1 MKKFRFATIHL
12 ILVGLIFFG
21 ALTASLR
28 LVASDTEKI
37 LFFLTVSV
45 AISAL
50 LFYQKKGYEESD
62 LERIERLN
70 ANTEKSLKQLLD
82 TMPVGVIKFVPNLW
96 SIEWFNPYA
105 ELIFADQE
113 GNFNSSLVLEI
124 LANQQESPVAIG
136 DINGKKYSLTV
147 DFTTGILYFYDN
159 LSDYRIGES
168 VSATSPVIG
177 IISIDNYDDTT
188 ENLADAE
195 VSRLNSLIV
204 KFVADFTQKYRIF
217 YRRVDMDRFYFFTDY
232 AVLNQLMESKF
243 AILEEFRQEAKV
255 FNLPLTMSM
264 GISYGDSKHD
274 EIGSIAQKNLNMAL
288 VRGGDQV
295 VVKENDEHKDFIYFG
310 GGTISTVKR
319 SRTRTRAMMTAI
331 SDKIKMVDQVFIMGH
346 RNLDMDAL
354 GAAVGMEFF
363 ASNII
368 SNSYT
373 IYDENKMSP
382 DIARAVER
390 LNSDGNSRLITI
402 EEALD
407 KITSQSLLI
416 MVDHS
421 KVSLTLSR
429 EIYDKFTEVVVVDH
443 HRRDEDFPKNA
454 VLTFIESGAS
464 SASELVTELIQFQ
477 NSSVKLSKLQAS
489 VLMAGIMLDTK
500 NFSTRV
506 TSRTFDV
513 GSYLRTLGSD
523 SVEIHNIS
531 AIDFDE
537 YRIINELILRGEK
550 PWETIIIASGSE
562 EKTYNNVT
570 SSKAAD
576 SLLDMSGIEA
586 AFVITKNSQGNI
598 AISARSRSKINVQ
611 RIMEE
616 MGGGGHFNLAA
627 CQLENQTVS
636 DALRLLKEKIKEELE
651 VS

>member
-12 ILVGLIFFG
+12 VLVGLICFG
-21 ALTASLR
+21 ILVASLR
-28 LVASDTEKI
+28 LVSSNTGR
-37 LFFLTVSV
+37 LVVFLAV
-45 AISAL
+45 AISVYAL
-50 LFYQKKGYEESD
+50 LFFQKKGYEESD

-70 ANTEKSLKQLLD
+70 EKTELSLKHLLD
-82 TMPVGVIKFVPNLW
+82 TMPVGVIKFIPDLW
-96 SIEWFNPYA
+96 SVEWFNPYA
-105 ELIFADQE
+105 ELILADQE
-113 GNFNSSLVLEI
+113 GDFSTSLVMDI
-124 LANQQESPVAIG
+124 LVSQKEAPAAIC
-136 DINGKKYSLTV
+136 DINGKKYSLTI
-147 DFTTGILYFYDN
+147 DYPGGILYFYDN
-159 LSDYRIGES
+159 LSEVRAGEA

-177 IISIDNYDDTT
+177 IISIDNYDDAT
-188 ENLADAE
+188 ESLADAE

-204 KFVADFTQKYRIF
+204 KFVAEFTQKYNIF

-232 AVLNQLMESKF
+232 RVLSQLIDSKF
-243 AILEEFRQEAKV
+243 TVLEEFRQEAKD
-255 FNLPLTMSM
+255 FDLPLTMSM
-264 GISYGDSKHD
+264 GISYGDGNHD

-331 SDKIKMVDQVFIMGH
+331 SDKIKLVDQVFVMGH

-368 SNSYT
+368 SNTYA
-373 IYDENKMSP
+373 IYDDKQMAP
-382 DIARAVER
+382 DIERAVER
-390 LNSDGNSRLITI
+390 LQNDGNSQLITVD
-402 EEALD
+402 EAL
-407 KITSQSLLI
+407 KKVTNESLLI

-421 KVSLTLSR
+421 KTSLTLSK
-429 EIYDKFTEVVVVDH
+429 ELYSKFTEVVVVDH
-443 HRRDEDFPKNA
+443 HRRDDDFPNNA
-454 VLTFIESGAS
+454 VLNFIESGAS

-477 NSSVKLSKLQAS
+477 NASVKLSKLQAS

-513 GSYLRTLGSD
+513 ASYLRTLGSD

-537 YRIINELILRGEK
+537 YRVINELILRGEK
-550 PWETIIIASGSE
+550 IWKSVIIASGTE
-562 EKTYNNVT
+562 DKTYNNVV

-576 SLLDMSGIEA
+576 ALLDMSGIEA
-586 AFVITKNSQGNI
+586 AFVVTKNSQGNI

-627 CQLENQTVS
+627 CQLENQSVS
-636 DALRLLKEKIKEELE
+636 EALLLLKEKIKEELE
-651 VS
+651 EE